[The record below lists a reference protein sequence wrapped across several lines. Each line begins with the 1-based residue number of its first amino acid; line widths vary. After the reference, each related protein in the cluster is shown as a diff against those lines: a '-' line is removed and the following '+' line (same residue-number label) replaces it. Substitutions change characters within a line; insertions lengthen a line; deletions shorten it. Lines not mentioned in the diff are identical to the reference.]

1 MTEYSKK
8 QKKVIATAKRQL
20 RNFGITTICLD
31 RLPNHDNFDDNEIV
45 KELVNDTIYWE
56 QIMKEIVKHGYQPFS
71 STHQKMA
78 IDQNNE

>member
-1 MTEYSKK
+1 MTEK
-8 QKKVIATAKRQL
+8 QKKVIAIAKQQL

-56 QIMKEIVKHGYQPFS
+56 QRKAK
-71 STHQKMA
+71 A
-78 IDQNNE
+78 IHRLTQWQT